1 MSRAT
6 LYQRLIAEAFKH
18 VDLLK
23 DPNVKL
29 QHLLTETQD
38 VKRFKDVYNHLDPVN
53 KRIVESTSLKSAG
66 AWLTAIP
73 STPDLSMSSDN
84 MKIAVKTFLNIPLI
98 HPKGTPQCYHC
109 HETIQ
114 NFAEHSLRCNA
125 RKPAMDRH
133 SDIAK
138 CLVRLCKAC
147 SLSCIVEPSIFGRN
161 PENGKRNQSRP
172 DILIHEFGSDKSS
185 LAVDVS
191 VANPFIK
198 SSAQAPDPMAAA
210 IARERQKYAKY
221 KDLCKSVKVNFTP
234 FVMDAYGG
242 IPSESRKGCLKPL
255 IDKVETFVPPN
266 WAAPNAKTYW
276 LQSLTIALWNG
287 NARKVKSFPTGTPP
301 SYYTSSREEEA
312 A

>member
-1 MSRAT
+1 
-6 LYQRLIAEAFKH
+6 
-18 VDLLK
+18 
-23 DPNVKL
+23 
-29 QHLLTETQD
+29 
-38 VKRFKDVYNHLDPVN
+38 
-53 KRIVESTSLKSAG
+53 
-66 AWLTAIP
+66 
-73 STPDLSMSSDN
+73 
-84 MKIAVKTFLNIPLI
+84 
-98 HPKGTPQCYHC
+98 
-109 HETIQ
+109 
-114 NFAEHSLRCNA
+114 
-125 RKPAMDRH
+125 MDRH

-147 SLSCIVEPSIFGRN
+147 SLSCVVEPSIFGRN

-172 DILIHEFGSDKSS
+172 DILIHDFGSDKSS

-221 KDLCKSVKVNFTP
+221 KDLCKNVKVNFTP

-242 IPSESRKGCLKPL
+242 IPTESRKGCLKPL
-255 IDKVETFVPPN
+255 IDKVETFVPTN

-276 LQSLTIALWNG
+276 LQSLTIALLNR

-301 SYYTSSREEEA
+301 SYYTTSHEEEA